1 MPSAKKPTV
10 KKGAAKPAPTKKTR
24 APKVYGYIVE
34 EESYD
39 YDDEYHFPY
48 SEEVIQMVGS
58 KVYRDKK
65 EAEAVCL
72 QRNRN
77 QTDTVLIDP
86 LSWTGSDGRGLGT
99 LFAES
104 ETTDKPSPKFR
115 KVCDVLLPKAKH
127 PKVNRESVKACVK
140 AIDEI
145 RSYDWK
151 TFTDAQRDV
160 LIKDGP
166 HIFNTSWVVKVEIV

>member
-1 MPSAKKPTV
+1 MPAAKKP
-10 KKGAAKPAPTKKTR
+10 AAKKAPAKKAR

-39 YDDEYHFPY
+39 YDDEYHFSY
-48 SEEVIQMVGS
+48 SEEVTQMVGS

-72 QRNRN
+72 QRNRD
-77 QTDTVLIDP
+77 QTDTVLHDP
-86 LSWTGSDGRGLGT
+86 LSWVGCDRGGLGS

-115 KVCDVLLPKAKH
+115 KVCDVLIPKAKH

-140 AIDEI
+140 AIDGI
-145 RSYDWK
+145 TRYDWK

>member
-1 MPSAKKPTV
+1 MPAAKKP
-10 KKGAAKPAPTKKTR
+10 ATKKAPAKKAR

-39 YDDEYHFPY
+39 DDDEYY
-48 SEEVIQMVGS
+48 SEGVIQRVGS

-77 QTDTVLIDP
+77 QVDTVLHEP
-86 LSWTGSDGRGLGT
+86 WSWTGCYGGNLGS

-115 KVCDVLLPKAKH
+115 KVCDVLIPKAKH
-127 PKVNRESVKACVK
+127 PKVNRESVKACVN
-140 AIDEI
+140 AIEEI
-145 RSYDWK
+145 QSYDWE
-151 TFTDAQRDV
+151 TLTDAQRDV

-166 HIFNTSWVVKVEIV
+166 HILNTSRVVKVEIV

>member
-1 MPSAKKPTV
+1 MPAAKKPAT
-10 KKGAAKPAPTKKTR
+10 KKPATKKPAAKKTR

-77 QTDTVLIDP
+77 QTDTVLIEP
-86 LSWTGSDGRGLGT
+86 WAWVGSDGGGLGS

-127 PKVNRESVKACVK
+127 PKVNRESVKACAE
-140 AIDEI
+140 AIDGI
-145 RSYDWK
+145 TSYDWK
-151 TFTDAQRDV
+151 TLTDAQRDV
-160 LIKDGP
+160 LIKGGP